1 MLCSLQRAKIAVFIV
16 YVVTLIVCIPNFVTI
31 TVQGTGMEGNN
42 GTEVFIWVVSF
53 KLESALDKFVYDF
66 NFWIQAILVKLV
78 PCIGLTILS
87 GLLVRT
93 MKKAE
98 ERRRHLMMKSL
109 KPGEEETN
117 GRDRKTN
124 RTTRMLL
131 TVVFLFL
138 LTEFPQGI
146 LNLLNGILPFF
157 VDEIYGPLGD
167 LIDILALINNGI
179 NFILYCTMSKQ
190 FRDTF
195 IEIFLSPAARHK
207 RRFSLVPATTKTE
220 I

>member
-1 MLCSLQRAKIAVFIV
+1 MCSLQRAKIAVFLV

-31 TVQGTGMEGNN
+31 TVQGQGVEEAN

-53 KLESALDKFVYDF
+53 KLDSPTDKFVYDF

-87 GLLVRT
+87 VLLVRT

-98 ERRRHLMMKSL
+98 QRRRNLMMKSI
-109 KPGEEETN
+109 KSGTEDEPN

-138 LTEFPQGI
+138 LTEFPQGV
-146 LNLLNGILPFF
+146 LNLLNGVLPFF

-167 LIDILALINNGI
+167 LVDILALINNGI

-195 IEIFLSPAARHK
+195 IEIFLTPAARQK
-207 RRFSLVPATTKTE
+207 RRFSLVPTTTKTE